1 MNSPLAIVLIA
12 ACESAGVGLLGATVL
27 RMLRR
32 QSLGLSLVAVVVI
45 TVCATNISV
54 ITAMYVTHSPD
65 LSVTVGLAVNCV
77 AGIVS
82 IGVGVALGRSVMTGG
97 RQLADA
103 TRAFGR
109 DQRFNA
115 PADLP
120 SAEFAELARELRVTS
135 ENLAKSQRREREL
148 DASRRRLVSWIS
160 HDLRAPLHRMR
171 LKAEAVEDGMSA
183 DLPRY
188 FREVRAD
195 VDQLTEMAQDLFEL
209 SKLQSGTLRLKP
221 VRLALDDLLSDV
233 VARTDVVGE
242 KRDVRLR
249 AERIDP
255 VVATVDYD
263 AMSRVFTNLLVN
275 SAQYGPA
282 GSTVSLELRA
292 EDGHAVVSVSDE
304 CGGIPSEDL
313 SSVFDTGWRGD
324 TDRAARNQGGGLG
337 LAIVQ
342 GFVEAHH
349 GRARVFDIPGGC
361 CFEVRIP
368 LDAT

>member
-1 MNSPLAIVLIA
+1 MTSPQLIVLIA

-27 RMLRR
+27 HLLRR
-32 QSLGLSLVAVVVI
+32 QPLGLSLIAVVVI

-54 ITAMYVTHSPD
+54 ITAMFVTESDSMP
-65 LSVTVGLAVNCV
+65 VTVSLAVNCV
-77 AGIVS
+77 AGVVS
-82 IGVGVALGRSVMTGG
+82 VGVSLVLGRSVMTGG
-97 RQLADA
+97 RRLADA

-109 DQRFNA
+109 EQRFSA
-115 PADLP
+115 PTDLP

-135 ENLAKSQRREREL
+135 ENLAESQRRERAL
-148 DASRRRLVSWIS
+148 DASRRRVVSWIS

-171 LKAEAVEDGMSA
+171 LKAEAVEDGVSP

-221 VRLALDDLLSDV
+221 VRVPLDDLLSDV
-233 VARTDVVGE
+233 VARTDVLTE

-275 SAQYGPA
+275 SAQYGPVGGA
-282 GSTVSLELRA
+282 VSLELRA
-292 EDGHAVVSVSDE
+292 DGEHAVVSVSDE
-304 CGGIPSEDL
+304 CGGIPAADL
-313 SSVFDTGWRGD
+313 DSVFDTGWRGGDRD
-324 TDRAARNQGGGLG
+324 TAPQGGGLG

-342 GFVEAHH
+342 GMVEAHH
-349 GRARVFDIPGGC
+349 GRVRVFNVVGGC

-368 LDAT
+368 LATA